1 MTFLHEASSYSV
13 TNVYIRAASMY
24 VLAAKLT
31 AAGDLLCWMCR
42 TNSADN
48 SQLAKPQRSARVESP
63 GQGLPPT
70 PALNTS
76 KVQSNEELING
87 RMAHMCAPND
97 ENGNP
102 QRLYAG
108 CFEIKGI
115 PTVQVWDEGYLGH
128 HAVPGGV
135 PASMSGRLWLYP
147 PGGGLCC
154 RTARDRR
161 ALISTISG

>member
-13 TNVYIRAASMY
+13 TNVYIRAASIY
-24 VLAAKLT
+24 VFAAKLT

-76 KVQSNEELING
+76 KVQSNGINQRSDAPHVCAERSKRQSASSLRRMLRNQRFRLPGYGMKAIQAIMLCRKSTG
-87 RMAHMCAPND
+87 RRLMLPN
-97 ENGNP
+97 GP
-102 QRLYAG
+102 
-108 CFEIKGI
+108 K
-115 PTVQVWDEGYLGH
+115 
-128 HAVPGGV
+128 
-135 PASMSGRLWLYP
+135 
-147 PGGGLCC
+147 
-154 RTARDRR
+154 
-161 ALISTISG
+161 